1 MAEGTRLQLLEW
13 FARNGGFVNPAV
25 SLRKTAE
32 YGYHF
37 MASKDLPTNSTPCSC
52 PFGLTL
58 SYLNLLPSP
67 PAGIKS
73 YANDSQCSKLIGKV
87 SRSAVGSFFLAEQRL
102 KGSESFWA
110 PYIKALPK
118 NDELTTPLWFTPE
131 DLKWLAGTN
140 LYSSSA
146 SPHLTAVELRRVM
159 YEKEWKSGIAALKK
173 AGVNTDPFTW

>member
-1 MAEGTRLQLLEW
+1 MAEGTQLQLLEW
-13 FARNGGFVNPAV
+13 FARNGGFVNSAV

-37 MASKDLPTNSTPCSC
+37 MASKDLPINSTPCSC
-52 PFGLTL
+52 PFSLTL

-73 YANDSQCSKLIGKV
+73 YADESLCSKLVGKI
-87 SRSAVGSFFLAEQRL
+87 SKSAVGSFFLAEQRL

-110 PYIKALPK
+110 PYIEALPK
-118 NDELTTPLWFTPE
+118 NDDLTTPLWFTRE

-140 LYSSSA
+140 VYSSTEAQSR
-146 SPHLTAVELRRVM
+146 TAVGLRKAM
-159 YEKEWKSGIAALKK
+159 YENEWKSGIAVLKK
-173 AGVNTDPFTW
+173 TGVNTDPFTW